1 MEMSDKYII
10 WLDSA
15 IPLSG
20 EKPPN
25 RVNTKMEG
33 FFPLYNIFEKKHVY
47 PMQSMRWKGWKLKKR
62 AEMKRGPH
70 VLFLL
75 FFLELGFFLVDIVRC
90 NTKWNV
96 YYIYGICVYPN
107 SMVYRDM
114 AKSEMDA

>member
-1 MEMSDKYII
+1 
-10 WLDSA
+10 
-15 IPLSG
+15 
-20 EKPPN
+20 
-25 RVNTKMEG
+25 
-33 FFPLYNIFEKKHVY
+33 
-47 PMQSMRWKGWKLKKR
+47 MQSMRWKGWKLKKR

-75 FFLELGFFLVDIVRC
+75 FFFIPRNWGFSVDIVRR